1 MDLLRTAAAALLC
14 CAMLTATAIAQDDAD
29 QVESDA
35 MDFALHDAEYTMY
48 HEIGHLLVN
57 ELDLPVLGKEEDAAD
72 ALAVILMLND
82 TADLD
87 ESANALVDSAD
98 GWYYNAVKANRATV
112 EDLMYYDSHSLD
124 IQRAYAMVCMMVGAQ
139 PEAFKETADGF
150 NMDADGQAQCSYTYS
165 DAERAWN
172 KLLEPFLAVEGGPV
186 GEPITVVYEDA
197 APGFEQYKDELEA
210 RAILD
215 NAAALVSAKFVL
227 PRPITFLG
235 TQCDTANAWYSNSDA
250 QITYCYTLTG
260 DMHDLYVNDIIGSGD
275 EEATT
280 DEEATDE
287 VAAEE
292 GDETEATE

>member
-1 MDLLRTAAAALLC
+1 MKFTRAAAAALIC
-14 CAMLTATAIAQDDAD
+14 CGLLGTSAFAQDDE
-29 QVESDA
+29 QVAADA
-35 MDFALHDAEYTMY
+35 MDFAMHDAEYTMY

-87 ESANALVDSAD
+87 ESANALIDSAD
-98 GWYYNAVKANRATV
+98 GWYFNAVKADRATV
-112 EDLMYYDSHSLD
+112 EDLSYYDSHSLD
-124 IQRAYAMVCMMVGAQ
+124 IQRAYAMVCMMVGAK
-139 PEAFKETADGF
+139 PEDYKETADAYD
-150 NMDADGQAQCSYTYS
+150 MDADGQAECSYTYS

-172 KLLEPFLAVEGGPV
+172 KLLEPFLATEGHT
-186 GEPITVVYEDA
+186 GEAITVVYEDA
-197 APGFEQYKDELEA
+197 APGFEQYKDELQS

-275 EEATT
+275 EGTS
-280 DEEATDE
+280 EEDTGESDG
-287 VAAEE
+287 AEE
-292 GDETEATE
+292 SE

>member
-1 MDLLRTAAAALLC
+1 MTLMRAAAAALCGYLLL
-14 CAMLTATAIAQDDAD
+14 APYAFGQDDEAE
-29 QVESDA
+29 VESDA

-87 ESANALVDSAD
+87 ESGNALVDSAD
-98 GWYYNAVKANRATV
+98 GWYFNAVKANRATV

-124 IQRAYAMVCMMVGAQ
+124 IQRAYAMVCMMVGAK
-139 PEAFKETADGF
+139 PEEFAETADGYD
-150 NMDADGQAQCSYTYS
+150 MDKDGQDSCAYTYA
-165 DAERAWN
+165 DAERSWN
-172 KLLEPFLAVEGGPV
+172 KLLEPYMAVEDGPV

-197 APGFEQYKDELEA
+197 APGFEQYEEDLKSREILEG
-210 RAILD
+210 
-215 NAAALVSAKFVL
+215 AAELVSTKFVL
-227 PRPITFLG
+227 PRPITFLA
-235 TQCDTANAWYSNSDA
+235 TQCDVANAWYSNSDA

-275 EEATT
+275 DEDTVDEDSEDDSSG
-280 DEEATDE
+280 DEESE
-287 VAAEE
+287 
-292 GDETEATE
+292 

>member
-1 MDLLRTAAAALLC
+1 MTFTRAATAALLC
-14 CAMLTATAIAQDDAD
+14 CAMLAGPAFAQDDAD

-57 ELDLPVLGKEEDAAD
+57 ELGLPVLGKEEDAAD
-72 ALAVILMLND
+72 ALAVILMLNN
-82 TADLD
+82 TPDLD

-139 PEAFKETADGF
+139 PEEFKETADDY
-150 NMDADGQAQCSYTYS
+150 NMDADGQGQCAYTYQ
-165 DAERAWN
+165 DAENGWN
-172 KLLEPFLAVEGGPV
+172 KVLEPYFAVDGGPV
-186 GEPITVVYEDA
+186 GEPITVVYEDVQ
-197 APGFEQYKDELEA
+197 PGSEQYQAELQS

-215 NAAALVSAKFVL
+215 DAAALISEKFVL
-227 PRPITFLG
+227 PRPITFLA
-235 TQCDTANAWYSNSDA
+235 TQCDVANAWYSQSDA
-250 QITYCYTLTG
+250 QVTYCYTLTA

-280 DEEATDE
+280 DEEEPDDTLAADE
-287 VAAEE
+287 E
-292 GDETEATE
+292 ETEETE